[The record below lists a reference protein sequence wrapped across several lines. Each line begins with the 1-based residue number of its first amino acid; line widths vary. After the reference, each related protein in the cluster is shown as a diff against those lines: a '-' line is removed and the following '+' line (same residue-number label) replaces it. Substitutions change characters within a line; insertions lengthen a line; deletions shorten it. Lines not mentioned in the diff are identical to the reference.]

1 MRTINHHLVEIA
13 LGRADGTSFEK
24 FCQAFFAAL
33 TGAGFVPLGGHRD
46 GGAEAFD
53 EPGVFEAKADFFW
66 QASIEKTVRSKIRR
80 TVNRLREFGRNP
92 SQLTYCT
99 SVVAPNIDG
108 EEDLLSEELGIRIRI
123 RDQKYILSHIN
134 HSAQTV
140 EAFNSYLG
148 PHLAFLKQIGGA
160 TIISDSRDLPARS
173 LCVFLGQE
181 IERRRGN
188 SELLEAV
195 TDSLILWA
203 LEGTDPDKKIFR
215 TRDELLVRIV
225 GALPA
230 ANQFIKS
237 VLDTRLE
244 ALASKRN
251 TSGREVRWHRGDDQF
266 CLPYETGRIVEI
278 ENTEDEILKSSVSEV
293 FSTRQRSSRTT
304 TKPRSCL
311 KP

>member
-1 MRTINHHLVEIA
+1 MPTINHQLVEIA
-13 LGRADGTSFEK
+13 LGRSDGGSFEK

-33 TGAGFVPLGGHRD
+33 TGVNFVPLGGHGD

-53 EPGVFEAKADFFW
+53 EPGVFEGKAGNFW

-80 TVNRLREFGRNP
+80 TVNRLTEFGRSP
-92 SQLTYCT
+92 KQLTYCT
-99 SVVAPNIDG
+99 SLVVPNLDG
-108 EEDLLSEELGIRIRI
+108 DEDELSEELGVRIRI
-123 RDQKYILSHIN
+123 RDQKYIISQIN
-134 HSAQTV
+134 HSDQTV

-148 PHLAFLKQIGGA
+148 PHLAFLKEIGGV
-160 TIISDSRDLPARS
+160 TMIGHSRDLPPRS

-188 SELLEAV
+188 SQLLEAV

-215 TRDELLVRIV
+215 TRAEILERIV

-237 VLDTRLE
+237 VLDTRLD

-251 TSGREVRWHRGDDQF
+251 TNGREVRWHRSDDQF
-266 CLPYETGRIVEI
+266 CLPYETRNLVEQ
-278 ENTEDEILKSSVSEV
+278 ENIEDEVLKASVSGV
-293 FSTRQRSSRTT
+293 FRHG
-304 TKPRSCL
+304 
-311 KP
+311 